1 MILENGL
8 TLFEFSRLTYQGF
21 LFFWYRKALPSG
33 IIGETG
39 RQGSCATT
47 QWLSD
52 YDQDQQSMI
61 TYFDYPHV
69 VTHDEID
76 ELDHAGNIHYIKWM
90 QEAAIAHSAANGWP
104 AERYIELGAG
114 WVVRS
119 HDITYV
125 KPAFEGD
132 SIIVKTWVSSA
143 RAVTSLRR
151 YEILRNGEELLA
163 TARTDWAFVNY
174 ARQKPIRIPE
184 EVASCF
190 ALGDES

>member
-1 MILENGL
+1 M
-8 TLFEFSRLTYQGF
+8 
-21 LFFWYRKALPSG
+21 
-33 IIGETG
+33 
-39 RQGSCATT
+39 
-47 QWLSD
+47 
-52 YDQDQQSMI
+52 M
-61 TYFDYPHV
+61 TYFEYPHV

-132 SIIVKTWVSSA
+132 SIIVRTWVSSA

-190 ALGDES
+190 MLGDKP